1 MVATF
6 AYITI
11 TINPV
16 LARIDP
22 LTVRWYSV
30 MYAAALA
37 LVLRRA
43 TRHGDAWRG
52 ILRDTIDALLWGV
65 TVAGLVGDERGASAE
80 AP

>member
-37 LVLRRA
+37 LVLRA

-52 ILRDTIDALLWGV
+52 ILRDTIDALFWGV

-80 AP
+80 AL